1 MRAVLL
7 KTSTHPWP
15 AGGEGLHLAPRTGL
29 RCMPA
34 QVHRQSTPRLLLVN
48 GRQESRERLSPDLA
62 GDMACHEACNQRLS
76 QRLSCSWLLR
86 LGRPLTQ
93 PPSAMAF
100 AQLPSAMASRASAC
114 AVPRLLGH
122 HEILLSAP
130 SASSC
135 ECGHST
141 REFAWAGR
149 CTRVLSLLAQRR
161 KNSGRKNIALVKC
174 WSKPPR
180 RAR

>member
-34 QVHRQSTPRLLLVN
+34 HVHRQSTPRLLLVN

-62 GDMACHEACNQRLS
+62 GDMACHEARNQRLS

-141 REFAWAGR
+141 RESRGQGDALES
-149 CTRVLSLLAQRR
+149 CLLAQRR